1 VGGKQHDRGHDYRKV
16 VLMDAGWA
24 GLAKRFESIGE
35 CTAAAPDVLT
45 ERAQIVP
52 GQNFLVFDHHAASY
66 RAFDLMVSRFASGL
80 SRAGVAPGDRVAFQC
95 ESRMEMAELLFAT
108 WRAGAIGV
116 PLNVYLKG
124 KSLEH
129 QLLDS
134 AASTLIVDQDGY
146 KHALSLC
153 DRLPDLQRIV
163 LLDEVTA
170 TRQES
175 GIDTIGVDELC
186 VDDLV
191 PFSPRAVT
199 DPALIMY
206 TSGTTGLPKGCVV
219 SFRYL
224 HHVGRE
230 WDAILDVQAG
240 DVFYSAAP
248 FYHFGGVIP
257 VMATLT
263 GAATIAVEEKFTAS
277 RFFERVAEVGATHT
291 IGVGWLVVALLNQ
304 PERATDALNPLR
316 VMMATPVSESDRE
329 RFESRF
335 GVELLSE
342 VYGQT
347 EVTLAGVS
355 VLGGTRKPGTA
366 GRAAPWHEVAILDE
380 LDQQLPPGDVGEIS
394 IRPRIPGAMYDGY
407 WGCPSES
414 VAASGMSWHH
424 TGDLGRLDTDG
435 FITFVDRKSDRLR
448 RRGENIASF
457 EVESVITAHH
467 AIAEA
472 AVFAVPSPGEVD
484 DTIKACIVLAPGAS
498 LEPKEIADFFATDL
512 PYYAAPRFVEIVEAL
527 PRNASGRVMKY
538 QLKESAPV
546 GEVWD
551 LHDMQLTVPHSRR
564 RA

>member
-1 VGGKQHDRGHDYRKV
+1 
-16 VLMDAGWA
+16 MDAGWDE
-24 GLAKRFESIGE
+24 LVKRFESIGE
-35 CTAAAPDVLT
+35 CTASAPDVLAD
-45 ERAQIVP
+45 RAENIPEQD
-52 GQNFLVFDHHAASY
+52 FLVFEDDSASY
-66 RAFDLMVSRFASGL
+66 RAFDIAVSRLATGL
-80 SRAGVAPGDRVAFQC
+80 SRAGVAPGDRIAFQC

-108 WRAGAIGV
+108 WRVGAIGV

-124 KSLEH
+124 KPLEH
-129 QLLDS
+129 QLSDS
-134 AASTLIVDQDGY
+134 ACSTLIVDEDGY
-146 KHALSLC
+146 SHALGLC
-153 DRLPDLQRIV
+153 DRLPDLQRVV
-163 LLDEVTA
+163 LLDGGTPTDQASDIE
-170 TRQES
+170 
-175 GIDTIGVDELC
+175 TIRLDELYA
-186 VDDLV
+186 DDIA
-191 PFSPRAVT
+191 PFSSRAIT

-230 WDAILDVQAG
+230 WDSILDVEAG
-240 DVFYSAAP
+240 DIFYSAAP
-248 FYHFGGVIP
+248 FYHFGGIIP

-263 GAATIAVEEKFTAS
+263 GALTIAVEQQFTAS

-304 PERATDALNPLR
+304 PERESDFDNPLR

-347 EVTLAGVS
+347 EVTLGGVS
-355 VLGGTRKPGTA
+355 VVGGARKPGTA

-380 LDQQLPPGDVGEIS
+380 LDRQVPFGEVGEIS

-407 WGCPSES
+407 WGRPGETL
-414 VAASGMSWHH
+414 AASGSYWHH
-424 TGDLGRLDTDG
+424 TGDLGRMDADG

-457 EVESVITAHH
+457 EVESVITGHD

-472 AVFAVPSPGEVD
+472 AVLAVSLPGEVD
-484 DTIKACIVLAPGAS
+484 DTIKACVVLAPGAS

-512 PYYAAPRFVEIVEAL
+512 PYYAAPRIVEIVDHL

-538 QLKESAPV
+538 HLKDRAPA

-551 LHDMQLTVPHSRR
+551 LQEMRLTVARDKR